1 MDKTAFELRS
11 DYAGTVDQV
20 DEEGSDP
27 TEVPLFQGGV
37 VALDGRHFDVGEEL
51 EKGDGRIVVPS
62 ANQGLVDLLRA
73 YPALKEVPVG
83 DDDATVVAYELQST
97 AQLRDE
103 LRRRN
108 LKLGGSKDELVARLT
123 AQDEAIAAGDLETAT
138 TNPTPENAGDATQE
152 G

>member
-11 DYAGTVDQV
+11 TFQGTVDV
-20 DEEGSDP
+20 ELEDGS
-27 TEVPLFQGGV
+27 TEARPLFGGGV
-37 VALDGRHFDVGEEL
+37 VAVAGDHFDVSEEL
-51 EKGDGRIVVPS
+51 EKGGGRIVVPTG
-62 ANQGLVDLLRA
+62 NQTLVDVLRA